1 MLLSWNA
8 TGWFDD
14 DQLQSLS
21 SSRPVPAPARE
32 GDDKTLADPLAR
44 FMREQQRYIRA
55 PGTPGFAASAAL
67 DKDMPPETTEPAAAP
82 PPPARPSPHPYDFA
96 APARK
101 DPPTSR
107 RFAGVAS
114 SSSMT
119 GADESLQAPAAVAR
133 PEVQVDDDDMSEQ
146 ARFLRMRQGLSS
158 KGLVLGAEATQASLP
173 ATAAGSPPSPSLS
186 RVTIHHEPPRKKEY
200 KYEVR
205 SNRGRVEEQ
214 VPGPANPR
222 P

>member
-1 MLLSWNA
+1 M
-8 TGWFDD
+8 
-14 DQLQSLS
+14 
-21 SSRPVPAPARE
+21 
-32 GDDKTLADPLAR
+32 ADPLAR
-44 FMREQQRYIRA
+44 FMRDQQRYIRA
-55 PGTPGFAASAAL
+55 PGTPGFAAAAAS
-67 DKDMPPETTEPAAAP
+67 DKDMPPVPTEPAAAP

-101 DPPTSR
+101 DAPTSR

-119 GADESLQAPAAVAR
+119 GADESLQSPAAVAT

-158 KGLVLGAEATQASLP
+158 KGLVRGAEATQASLP
-173 ATAAGSPPSPSLS
+173 ATASGSATLS
-186 RVTIHHEPPRKKEY
+186 RVTIHHEPPKKKEY

-214 VPGPANPR
+214 VPGPANPCL
-222 P
+222 